1 MFARL
6 LRYLTI
12 IVLFILPGFAVAEN
26 SDLAERLESL
36 QNLHIELAR
45 ARADLSEEY
54 SVLAGSQLLHQ
65 VLQEQRSEL
74 PHVQTEDVSQ
84 RLAELRLRYFQLQ
97 REQRRSDLSA
107 QERQQL
113 QQEQQALGQ
122 VIEQLVELTLVQQLL
137 TAEITAFEQ
146 QLDEY
151 LFWTPSNP
159 RMDADWWSQFPQGAA
174 QQIQRISKQAANVP
188 ASVSLS
194 LTPTSLLLAFLLA
207 ALLGKRK
214 RINRLIS
221 DYNQRMKNTD
231 NPPAPWI
238 IPACLALHA
247 LLVMPF
253 SLSLLLIGEFISHRE
268 PGGINPGAA
277 FTAVALAWFML
288 AFLRKLVK
296 PGGFAELYFNWSAE
310 RCDILRRYLVYLAC
324 GLLPTSFVLA
334 FTTQQE
340 MQISNDVL
348 GVLMLS
354 LASVYL
360 IGTTTYLLRALPAM
374 YHSTFWHR
382 LIGLGLLLLPV
393 SLLFILT
400 SGYYYTA
407 LKLSG
412 YYLATFYVLI
422 LWLITEASVER
433 WMQFSYE
440 RMRRNIAQADAND
453 PVSLELIEK
462 SQPQNRSQQAEID
475 PDKAQQ
481 QSLRLAHLGLL
492 AVFGLILF
500 AVWSEATVAL
510 EYLDTQL
517 LWSDQDDGES
527 RLSIGSVLSA
537 FFIGL
542 VGYLLARNLP
552 GMLEMLFLS
561 RLKLE
566 VGTSYAVTSLLNYVV
581 VSVAIILVLGT
592 LGVSWNQL
600 QWLAAGLTVGLGF
613 GLQEIFAN
621 FISGLIIFFERPL
634 RVGDII
640 TLDNLSGRV
649 AKIRIRATVITDF
662 DRRDIIVPNR
672 NFITGKF
679 INWSLS
685 NTVTR
690 LIIKVGV
697 AYGSDL
703 QKTQDILLDI
713 AKQEEMILDDPPPQA
728 LFLTFGESTLD
739 HELRVHVGHL
749 IDRNPTIDAVNREI
763 DRRFR
768 EAGIEIAF
776 NQVDVH
782 FRNALGVEQLVEQR
796 KSQN

>member
-1 MFARL
+1 MLARWL
-6 LRYLTI
+6 GYLTVI
-12 IVLFILPGFAVAEN
+12 FTLTLPGLALSAD
-26 SDLAERLESL
+26 SDLAQRL
-36 QNLHIELAR
+36 QNLQQLHTELAQD
-45 ARADLSEEY
+45 RADLSEEY
-54 SVLAGSQLLHQ
+54 RVLAGNQLLHQ
-65 VLQEQRSEL
+65 VLQEQRSQL
-74 PHVQTEDVSQ
+74 PQLETEDVSQ
-84 RLAELRLRYFQLQ
+84 RLAELRLNYFQLQ
-97 REQRRSDLSA
+97 REQRQPGLSL
-107 QERQQL
+107 QQRQQL
-113 QQEQQALGQ
+113 QQEQQELGEI
-122 VIEQLVELTLVQQLL
+122 IEQLVELTRAQYLL
-137 TAEITAFEQ
+137 AADIAAFQQ

-159 RMDADWWSQFPQGAA
+159 PMNADWWRQFPQRAL
-174 QQIQRISKQAANVP
+174 QQTQRISSEITTIP
-188 ASVSLS
+188 ASIS
-194 LTPTSLLLAFLLA
+194 LTLTPISLLLALLLILLIA
-207 ALLGKRK
+207 RRRRIKALITLYDT
-214 RINRLIS
+214 RIKKS
-221 DYNQRMKNTD
+221 DD
-231 NPPAPWI
+231 PPPPWI
-238 IPACLALHA
+238 IPAGLALNA
-247 LLVMPF
+247 LLVLPF
-253 SLSLLLIGEFISHRE
+253 SLSLLLLGEFISHRE
-268 PGGINPGAA
+268 AAGINLGAG
-277 FTAVALAWFML
+277 FTAVALAWFMV

-296 PGGFAELYFNWSAE
+296 PSGFAELYFNWSTE
-310 RCDILRRYLVYLAC
+310 RCDILRRYLTYLAY

-340 MQISNDVL
+340 LQISTDVL
-348 GVLMLS
+348 GMLILS

-360 IGTTTYLLRALPAM
+360 IGTTIYLLRALPPM

-382 LIGLGLLLLPV
+382 LIGLALLLLPI

-412 YYLATFYVLI
+412 YYLATFYIVI

-440 RMRRNIAQADAND
+440 RMRRDISDASTD
-453 PVSLELIEK
+453 EPATLELIEE
-462 SQPQNRSQQAEID
+462 SQTQNSSQQAEID

-481 QSLRLAHLGLL
+481 QSQRLAHFALL
-492 AVFGLILF
+492 IAFSFILY
-500 AVWSEATVAL
+500 AIWSEATVAL
-510 EYLDTQL
+510 EYLDTQF
-517 LWSDQDDGES
+517 LWQNMDDGES
-527 RLSIGSVLSA
+527 ALSIGNLLSA
-537 FFIGL
+537 FFIAL

-552 GMLEMLFLS
+552 GLLEMLFLS

-581 VSVAIILVLGT
+581 VSVAIILFLGT

-679 INWSLS
+679 VNWSLS

-703 QKTQDILLDI
+703 QKTQEILLDI
-713 AKQEEMILDDPPPQA
+713 AQQEEMILDDPPPQA
-728 LFLTFGESTLD
+728 LFLSFGESTLD

-749 IDRNPTIDAVNREI
+749 KDRNPTIDAVNREI

-776 NQVDVH
+776 NQVDIH
-782 FRNALGVEQLVEQR
+782 FRNALGLEQLVEQR
-796 KSQN
+796 KA